1 MRICSL
7 VPAILMP
14 CGCTVDRTCQES
26 GVLNDRSDHWDRAM
40 ASWPRII
47 VVDAA
52 ACFSHPGPRLVDGV
66 EILHDIVSEG
76 GARLADHP
84 ATVRRLSQASLRA
97 SQYP

>member
-1 MRICSL
+1 
-7 VPAILMP
+7 
-14 CGCTVDRTCQES
+14 
-26 GVLNDRSDHWDRAM
+26 
-40 ASWPRII
+40 
-47 VVDAA
+47 
-52 ACFSHPGPRLVDGV
+52 VDGV